1 MKTIIVIPTYNEVEN
16 LELLIDAIMDLSIPD
31 VGILIVD
38 DDSPDGTGRLAD
50 EIVER
55 NPGAV
60 FVLHRYEDK
69 SFGRALISGFRKAMQ
84 LGAGVI
90 MHMDADFSHPPRYIP
105 TLLDALSG
113 DVDIV
118 IGSRYVQ
125 GGSTAG
131 DWHFLRRGLSKFANQ
146 IYVRSILG
154 IPVMDV
160 TGGYRAYKRA
170 ALSDLGLDEIRSNG
184 YSFQVETIYRCFRL
198 GFSIQEVPIHFP
210 ERIRGSS
217 KMNWRI
223 ALEAALRVLLFRW
236 QLRKLRPKTI
246 Q

>member
-69 SFGRALISGFRKAMQ
+69 SFGRALISGFRKAME

-105 TLLDALSG
+105 SLLDALSG
-113 DVDIV
+113 DVDIA

-125 GGSTAG
+125 GGSTAS
-131 DWHFLRRGLSKFANQ
+131 DWHFLRQGLSKFANQ

-154 IPVMDV
+154 VPVMDV

-236 QLRKLRPKTI
+236 QLRKLRPETI